1 MKSLSHI
8 PRSCICFRF
17 LQIAICHNSRS
28 RVIGALMSQRS
39 FWWTVPLCVYIPIA
53 KEESPKSPKYRQTRY
68 VSDQSPAF
76 ESLRIHLHN
85 TSCYIQTPFSSLQW
99 IQLFNK
105 LTKDSPKGTHSMLIC
120 DQFGS
125 HLTYDFVKY
134 CEDHKI
140 IPFFLPPHSS
150 HLLQPLD
157 VGVFSAYK
165 HWHSEWV
172 YDATVSGYERI
183 TWAIPYCD
191 RADLAEDLQT
201 FYN

>member
-1 MKSLSHI
+1 
-8 PRSCICFRF
+8 
-17 LQIAICHNSRS
+17 
-28 RVIGALMSQRS
+28 
-39 FWWTVPLCVYIPIA
+39 
-53 KEESPKSPKYRQTRY
+53 
-68 VSDQSPAF
+68 
-76 ESLRIHLHN
+76 
-85 TSCYIQTPFSSLQW
+85 
-99 IQLFNK
+99 
-105 LTKDSPKGTHSMLIC
+105 MLIC